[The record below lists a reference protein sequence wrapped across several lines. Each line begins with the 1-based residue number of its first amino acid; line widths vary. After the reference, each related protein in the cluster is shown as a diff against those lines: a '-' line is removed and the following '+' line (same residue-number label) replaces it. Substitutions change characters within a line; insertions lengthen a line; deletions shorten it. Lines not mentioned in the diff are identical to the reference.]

1 MTDTINLM
9 ELIKADVLT
18 ADALEIGDLI
28 SFDDDI
34 VEVISIDVDSTGDI
48 YSIQVSNDFGE
59 TTTVDFDFDEEVD
72 WYVYLD
78 QWGPEAQIDLAHI
91 YEI

>member
-1 MTDTINLM
+1 MSDTIKVM

-34 VEVISIDVDSTGDI
+34 VEVISIDVDSTGDM
-48 YSIQVSNDFGE
+48 YSIEVSNDFGE
-59 TTTVDFDFDEEVD
+59 TQIVDFAFDEEVD

-78 QWGPEAQIDLAHI
+78 
-91 YEI
+91 

>member
-1 MTDTINLM
+1 M

-48 YSIQVSNDFGE
+48 YSVQVSNDFGE
-59 TTTVDFDFDEEVD
+59 TTTVDLLSKYEF
-72 WYVYLD
+72 
-78 QWGPEAQIDLAHI
+78 HI
-91 YEI
+91 MPIVNPDGYEYTFNTVSA

>member
-1 MTDTINLM
+1 MEDKTDDTIKIM

-28 SFDDDI
+28 SFDDEV

-48 YSIQVSNDFGE
+48 YSIEVSNDFGE
-59 TTTVDFDFDEEVD
+59 KQIVDFAFDEEVD

-78 QWGPEAQIDLAHI
+78 
-91 YEI
+91 

>member
-1 MTDTINLM
+1 MSDTIKVM

-18 ADALEIGDLI
+18 ADAIEIGDLI

-34 VEVISIDVDSTGDI
+34 VEVISIDIDSTGDI
-48 YSIQVSNDFGE
+48 YSIEVSNDFGE
-59 TTTVDFDFDEEVD
+59 KQIVDFHFDEEID

-78 QWGPEAQIDLAHI
+78 
-91 YEI
+91 

>member
-1 MTDTINLM
+1 MEDKTDDTIKIM

-34 VEVISIDVDSTGDI
+34 VEVIAIDIDSTGDV

-59 TTTVDFDFDEEVD
+59 TQTVDFDFDEEVD
-72 WYVYLD
+72 WYVY
-78 QWGPEAQIDLAHI
+78 ID
-91 YEI
+91 

>member
-1 MTDTINLM
+1 MSDTIKVM

-34 VEVISIDVDSTGDI
+34 VEVIAIDVDSTGDI
-48 YSIQVSNDFGE
+48 YSVKVSNDFGE
-59 TTTVDFDFDEEVD
+59 TTIVDFNFDEEVD

-78 QWGPEAQIDLAHI
+78 
-91 YEI
+91 

>member
-1 MTDTINLM
+1 MSDTIKVM
-9 ELIKADVLT
+9 ELIKADVLSV
-18 ADALEIGDLI
+18 DALEIGDLI

-34 VEVISIDVDSTGDI
+34 VEVISIDIDSTGDV
-48 YSIQVSNDFGE
+48 YSVQVSNDFGE
-59 TTTVDFDFDEEVD
+59 TAVVDFNFDEEVD

-78 QWGPEAQIDLAHI
+78 QGPEAPCEIDHN

>member
-1 MTDTINLM
+1 MSDTIKVM

-48 YSIQVSNDFGE
+48 YSVKVSNDFGE
-59 TTTVDFDFDEEVD
+59 TTIVDFDFDEEVD

-78 QWGPEAQIDLAHI
+78 
-91 YEI
+91 

>member
-1 MTDTINLM
+1 MEDKTDDTIKIM

-34 VEVISIDVDSTGDI
+34 VEVIAIDVDSTGDV

-59 TTTVDFDFDEEVD
+59 TQTVDFDFDEEVD

-78 QWGPEAQIDLAHI
+78 
-91 YEI
+91 